1 VGDEKQSIYSFQGA
15 APAMFAAAGS
25 EFEQRAGKAGMRW
38 RRVPLTLSFRSV
50 EPLLA
55 AVDRIFAKPD
65 RTPGLTAS
73 GEPVGHV
80 ANRAGHAGL
89 VEIWPLEPYQAAT
102 AAEPWSPLAE
112 TGASPSVV
120 RFAARIAGTI
130 RAWLD
135 SREMLPSLGRPIR
148 AGDILILVRKRAPFA
163 PAIISAL
170 KARDIGVAGAD
181 RLMLTEQIAVQDLV
195 ALGDF
200 LCLPDDDLALASA
213 LKSPLFGLDDDDL
226 MALAHGRKGSL
237 GGELRTRAPQ
247 NGRFESV
254 AETLQRWRTRS
265 ERLPPFEFYSSIL
278 EGEGGRA
285 RMLARLGPE
294 AADAIDEFLNLAL
307 AYDDTAPPSL
317 QGFLAA
323 LREGQREVK
332 RDMEQ
337 GRNEVRVMTV
347 HGAKGLEA
355 PIVFLP
361 DTCTTRSARAANG
374 LLVLEDAERPSTV
387 PPPFLWP
394 VKGTAK
400 VGAVRLAKARIAEAE
415 TEERN
420 RLLYVALTRARD
432 RLYVAGIQ
440 GLHAPPDNCWY
451 NLIKGGLEGHLQEV
465 KAADG
470 RVVWRLA
477 SDQTTKPE
485 PAKSRGSQSV
495 ASALLP
501 AWAKTKAPREPMLTM
516 PLVPSRLAP
525 LEMEAEDVTQA
536 SSAKRRPPAEPAILP
551 PVALADDGRFL
562 RGTLTHALLEHLPGV
577 AKESWRAAAEAFLA
591 SRAAQLPVQVRKD
604 IAAETLAVLEYP
616 DLAPLFG
623 PGSRAEVAIAAEL
636 AHPGRSGAMMRLT
649 GKIDRLVHNGDDVM
663 IVDYKTNRPPPLDA
677 SHVADAYLLQLAAYR
692 LGVARIFPGIPIRA
706 AILWTDGP
714 RIMEIASGV
723 LDSYQQRL
731 WQLDPASLDA

>member
-1 VGDEKQSIYSFQGA
+1 
-15 APAMFAAAGS
+15 
-25 EFEQRAGKAGMRW
+25 MRW

-55 AVDRIFAKPD
+55 AVDRIFAKPE

-73 GEPVGHV
+73 REPVSHV

-102 AAEPWSPLAE
+102 PAEPWSPLAE

-120 RFAARIAGTI
+120 RLAARIAATI
-130 RAWLD
+130 RGWLD

-163 PAIISAL
+163 PVMISAL

-195 ALGDF
+195 ALGDV
-200 LCLPDDDLALASA
+200 LNLPDDDLALASV
-213 LKSPLFGLDDDDL
+213 LKSPLFSLDDDDL

-237 GGELRTRAPQ
+237 WEELRTRAPQ
-247 NGRFESV
+247 SGRLED
-254 AETLQRWRTRS
+254 AAQTLQRWRTRS

-278 EGEGGRA
+278 DGEGGRG

-307 AYDDTAPPSL
+307 AYDDSAPPSL

-361 DTCTTRSARAANG
+361 DTCTTRSARPANG
-374 LLVLEDAERPSTV
+374 LLVLEDAVRPSTV

-394 VKGTAK
+394 VKGTSK
-400 VGAVRLAKARIAEAE
+400 VGAVQQAKARIADAE

-432 RLYVAGIQ
+432 RLYVAGFE
-440 GLHAPPDNCWY
+440 GLRAPPDNCWY
-451 NLIKGGLEGHLQEV
+451 NLIKDGLDGHLKEV
-465 KAADG
+465 KASDG

-485 PAKSRGSQSV
+485 PARSRGSQSV
-495 ASALLP
+495 ASAPLP

-525 LEMEAEDVTQA
+525 LEMEAEDAVPACPGKTSA
-536 SSAKRRPPAEPAILP
+536 SCRAAHSAAGGAGRRRPVPARHAHPRPAGAPSRLFP
-551 PVALADDGRFL
+551 GRTGA
-562 RGTLTHALLEHLPGV
+562 RQQRP
-577 AKESWRAAAEAFLA
+577 SWRAARPSFRCRSARTSPPRRWPCWRTPPWRRCSAP
-591 SRAAQLPVQVRKD
+591 AAAPRWRLRPRWP
-604 IAAETLAVLEYP
+604 IPAAP
-616 DLAPLFG
+616 AP
-623 PGSRAEVAIAAEL
+623 
-636 AHPGRSGAMMRLT
+636 
-649 GKIDRLVHNGDDVM
+649 
-663 IVDYKTNRPPPLDA
+663 
-677 SHVADAYLLQLAAYR
+677 
-692 LGVARIFPGIPIRA
+692 
-706 AILWTDGP
+706 
-714 RIMEIASGV
+714 
-723 LDSYQQRL
+723 
-731 WQLDPASLDA
+731 